1 MTDRGAVMRRG
12 HFFRRRSKAA
22 LHQQPN
28 TPATG
33 ARQGSHAGQLKF
45 ETPRKTPV
53 AKITKTFQYGK
64 HQVTLET
71 GEIARQA
78 GGAVIVKFDDTV
90 LLVSAV
96 AAKKAREGQDFF
108 PLTVDYQERFYA
120 GGRIPGGFFKREGR
134 ATEKETLISRL
145 IDRPLRPL
153 FPEEFRNEV
162 QVIATVMSLNPD
174 IDGDI
179 PALLGASAAVALTG
193 APFSGPIGAAKV
205 GYINGQYVLN
215 PTVSDLK
222 DSKLELVVAGTSGAV
237 LMVES
242 EAAELSEEVMLGA
255 VMFGHREMQK
265 AIHAISELVVEA
277 GTQSWNWTAPARNQ
291 ALISALKE
299 AVGDQLAAAFQVRDK
314 LQRRDA
320 IAAIK
325 SDVLESLASRAQAEG
340 WSTAEL
346 SKEFSELEYQTLRGA
361 VLSTKVRIDGRALDT
376 VRPISAKV
384 SVLPRTHGSALFT
397 RGETQAIVV
406 TTLGTARDGQV
417 IDAVSGEY
425 KDNFLFHY
433 NFPPYSVGEAG
444 RMMGPKRREIGHG
457 RLAKRG
463 VLAVMPT
470 MEEFPYT
477 IRVVS
482 EITESNGS
490 SSMASV
496 CGSSLSLMDAGVPIK
511 APVAGIAMGLVK
523 EGDDFVVLSDIL
535 GDEDHLGDMDF
546 KVAGTSNGVS
556 ALQMDIKI
564 EGITEEI
571 MKQALAQA
579 KAGRL
584 HILGEMAHALT
595 APRQELSEFAPRLIT
610 IKIHPDKIR
619 EVIGKGGAVIQAITK
634 ETGTQID
641 IQDDGTITIASV
653 NGAAGQAAKA
663 RIEQITSDIEPGR
676 IYEGKV
682 AKLMDFGAFVTIAPG
697 KDGLVHV
704 SQISVERV
712 EKVSDKLKE
721 GDLIRVKVLEVDKQ
735 GRIRLSMK
743 AVDDGEGLLPIE

>member
-1 MTDRGAVMRRG
+1 M
-12 HFFRRRSKAA
+12 
-22 LHQQPN
+22 
-28 TPATG
+28 
-33 ARQGSHAGQLKF
+33 
-45 ETPRKTPV
+45 
-53 AKITKTFQYGK
+53 AKVTKTFQYGN
-64 HQVTLET
+64 QTVTLET

-78 GGAVIVKFDDTV
+78 GGAVVVSVDGTV
-90 LLVSAV
+90 LLVTAV
-96 AAKKAREGQDFF
+96 ANKTAREGQDFF
-108 PLTVDYQERFYA
+108 PLTVDYQEKFYA

-134 ATEKETLISRL
+134 ATEKETLTSRL
-145 IDRPLRPL
+145 IDRPIRPL
-153 FPEEFRNEV
+153 FPEDFRNEV
-162 QVIATVMSLNPD
+162 QIIATVMSLNPEV
-174 IDGDI
+174 DGDI
-179 PALLGASAAVALTG
+179 PALIGASAAMALTG
-193 APFSGPIGAAKV
+193 APFQGPIGAAKV
-205 GYINGQYVLN
+205 GYKDGQYLLN
-215 PTVSDLK
+215 PTASELK
-222 DSKLELVVAGTSGAV
+222 DSKLELVVAGTSQAV

-242 EAAELSEEVMLGA
+242 EADELSEDVMLGA
-255 VMFGHREMQK
+255 VMFGHKHMQV
-265 AIHAISELVVEA
+265 AINAINELVVEA
-277 GTQSWNWTAPARNQ
+277 GTKPWDWQAPAKNE
-291 ALISALKE
+291 ALVAALKE
-299 AVGDQLAAAFQVRDK
+299 AVGGQLAEAFQVRDK

-320 IAAIK
+320 ISAIK
-325 SDVLESLASRAQAEG
+325 KDVLASLAPRAESEG
-340 WSTAEL
+340 WNPADL
-346 SKEFSELEYQTLRGA
+346 GKEFGELEYQTMRGS
-361 VLSTKVRIDGRALDT
+361 VLDTKVRIDGRALDT
-376 VRPISAKV
+376 VRPIATKV
-384 SVLPRTHGSALFT
+384 GVLPRTHGSALFT

-406 TTLGTARDGQV
+406 TTLGTARDGQI

-425 KDNFLFHY
+425 KEHFLFHY

-523 EGDDFVVLSDIL
+523 EGDKYVVLSDIL

-546 KVAGTSNGVS
+546 KVAGTEHGVS

-564 EGITEEI
+564 QGITEEI
-571 MKQALAQA
+571 MKVALAQA
-579 KAGRL
+579 RQGRL
-584 HILGEMAHALT
+584 HILGEMSKSLT
-595 APRQELSEFAPRLIT
+595 APRPELSDFAPRLIT

-619 EVIGKGGAVIQAITK
+619 EVIGKGGSVIQAITK

-653 NGAAGQAAKA
+653 DAAAGKAAKD
-663 RIEQITSDIEPGR
+663 RIEQITSDVEPGR

-682 AKLMDFGAFVTIAPG
+682 VKLMDFGAFVTISPG

-704 SQISVERV
+704 SQISNERV

-721 GDLIRVKVLEVDKQ
+721 GDVVKVKVLEVDKQ

-743 AVDDGEGLLPIE
+743 AVEEGEGAPAA

>member
-1 MTDRGAVMRRG
+1 MRHG
-12 HFFRRRSKAA
+12 
-22 LHQQPN
+22 LHPVQPI
-28 TPATG
+28 AHH
-33 ARQGSHAGQLKF
+33 QGS
-45 ETPRKTPV
+45 TNV

-162 QVIATVMSLNPD
+162 QVIATVMSLNPE

-179 PALLGASAAVALTG
+179 PALIGASAAVALTG
-193 APFSGPIGAAKV
+193 APFNGPIGAAKV
-205 GYINGQYVLN
+205 GYINGEYVLN
-215 PTVSDLK
+215 PTVSELK
-222 DSKLELVVAGTSGAV
+222 DSKLELVVAGTSNAV

-242 EAAELSEEVMLGA
+242 EAAELSEDVMLGA

-265 AIHAISELVVEA
+265 VIHIINELVTEA
-277 GTQSWNWTAPARNQ
+277 GTQSWNWSAPSKNDT
-291 ALISALKE
+291 LISALKE
-299 AVGDQLAAAFQVRDK
+299 AVGTQLDSAFQVRDK

-325 SDVLESLASRAQAEG
+325 SDVMQGLAGRAEADG
-340 WSTAEL
+340 WSGGEL
-346 SKEFSELEYQTLRGA
+346 SKEFGELEYQTMRGS
-361 VLSTKVRIDGRALDT
+361 VLASKVRIDGRALDT
-376 VRPISAKV
+376 VRPISSKV
-384 SVLPRTHGSALFT
+384 SVLPRVHGSSLFT
-397 RGETQAIVV
+397 RGETQALVAV
-406 TTLGTARDGQV
+406 TLGTARDGQV

-425 KDNFLFHY
+425 KDHFLFHY

-470 MEEFPYT
+470 MEAFPYT

-496 CGSSLSLMDAGVPIK
+496 CGSSLALMDAGVPIT

-523 EGDDFVVLSDIL
+523 EGNDFVVLSDIL

-546 KVAGTSNGVS
+546 KVAGTSNGIS

-571 MKQALAQA
+571 MKQALSQA

-584 HILGEMAHALT
+584 HILGEMANAMN

-619 EVIGKGGAVIQAITK
+619 EVIGKGGSVIQAITK

-663 RIEQITSDIEPGR
+663 RIEQITSDVEPGR

-704 SQISVERV
+704 SQISSDRV
-712 EKVSDKLKE
+712 EKVSDVLKE
-721 GDLIRVKVLEVDKQ
+721 GDVVKVKVLEVDKQ

-743 AVDDGEGLLPIE
+743 AVEEGEGVSAE